1 MRNNHVREQR
11 RQGRPTIGSFL
22 GFGSPM
28 VAEQMAHCGF
38 DFIVIETEH
47 NAIDMAQVQQ
57 MLMAMNGT
65 NPQQMPD
72 PAMDRLIERAIEVC
86 RDSDV
91 ALGIGSTTPQE
102 VLHWRDRGLTFLGYD
117 PDYSLLGSAAQAGI
131 TAFRENGS

>member
-28 VAEQMAHCGF
+28 VAGVPGVDALYLNH
-38 DFIVIETEH
+38 
-47 NAIDMAQVQQ
+47 
-57 MLMAMNGT
+57 GT
-65 NPQQMPD
+65 NPLQMPD

-102 VLHWRDRGLTFLGYD
+102 VLDWRDRGLTFLGYD

-131 TAFRENGS
+131 RAFRESGG